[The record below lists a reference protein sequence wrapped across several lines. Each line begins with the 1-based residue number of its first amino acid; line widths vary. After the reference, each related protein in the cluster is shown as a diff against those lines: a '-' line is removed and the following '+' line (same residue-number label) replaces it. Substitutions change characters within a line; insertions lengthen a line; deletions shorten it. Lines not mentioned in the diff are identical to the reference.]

1 MFLLL
6 SQSNPYFEETNN
18 NQNNQMAHKD
28 LEGIEI
34 DLKDRYKEQEKIMKF
49 HHSEDNSFEAKE
61 ELITSEDEEESE
73 GDSSQNNSS
82 SLISLNSENKL
93 NKKLKEKRSIT
104 LKKEDQMKLY
114 QNTKLSRFKLLS
126 KIFDLAGIIIIIFT
140 HILSQIED
148 DEFYS
153 YNKET
158 RISGSIL
165 LNYLYTNDSENIT
178 WNDVFDDERVNL
190 RKIFFLCLENENET
204 LHKKYPKQIKE
215 YMEKNNIKDFHNM
228 TNSEILDAYEIS
240 QNTFGYESDDR
251 NINDNGQLS
260 QSNNIDNIELTYS
273 GFNFDLKI
281 SDLSNKLR
289 ITILILT
296 IISFLLFFLSWYLQ
310 FFIEEELDKMQK
322 QLNKEVKPENE
333 ETKDNTLGQSNNTNN
348 FQKRHF

>member
-18 NQNNQMAHKD
+18 NQNKQMAHKD

-34 DLKDRYKEQEKIMKF
+34 DLKDRYKEQEKIIKF

-61 ELITSEDEEESE
+61 ELITSEDEEESG

-82 SLISLNSENKL
+82 SLISLNSENKI

-114 QNTKLSRFKLLS
+114 KNTKFSRFKFLS

-204 LHKKYPKQIKE
+204 LHKKYPKQIKIILVFIRIINTYLHTANDKDLILLKE
-215 YMEKNNIKDFHNM
+215 LLFCLSNLATGPTEGQTFISKTDLPNLVIQIMKIRRDNKIYFEGIHFFKNILTDCNKETFTKI
-228 TNSEILDAYEIS
+228 SELHPFKLYAEGL
-240 QNTFGYESDDR
+240 QNTFNEE
-251 NINDNGQLS
+251 NIIYIFS
-260 QSNNIDNIELTYS
+260 R
-273 GFNFDLKI
+273 I
-281 SDLSNKLR
+281 SCSK
-289 ITILILT
+289 
-296 IISFLLFFLSWYLQ
+296 LLFK
-310 FFIEEELDKMQK
+310 ICTI
-322 QLNKEVKPENE
+322 N
-333 ETKDNTLGQSNNTNN
+333 
-348 FQKRHF
+348 